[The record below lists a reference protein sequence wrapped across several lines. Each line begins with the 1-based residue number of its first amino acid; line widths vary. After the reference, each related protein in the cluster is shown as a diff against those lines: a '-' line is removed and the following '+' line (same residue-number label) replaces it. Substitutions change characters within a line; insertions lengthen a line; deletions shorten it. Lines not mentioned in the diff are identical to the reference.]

1 MRRLLGLIYI
11 LIPVLAWGM
20 SFVST
25 EFLLRSMGPMMI
37 VAIRFCLGTL
47 VLFAILKC
55 KKGPARLKKE
65 HIPYFF
71 LAGGIGITA
80 YFYFE
85 NIGILNIGA
94 TDSVL
99 MISTIPV
106 VTMITDTLF
115 YKSRFGFWNIVSVIG
130 SCLGVALIVL
140 NGGNSLETAASGIGY
155 IYMFLAIV
163 SWVVYIMST
172 KRLIGEYSMV
182 DVTFYQ
188 FLFSIP
194 FFLLF
199 LPFEQTNWQSV
210 GADEILNLAFLSIM
224 ASILGF
230 YFYNKAM
237 DYIGATTSAI
247 FLNFMPI
254 ITMVFGYF
262 YLNSNVTV
270 LQLIGSLVIIVSAT
284 LSVIFTEKTQS
295 VS

>member
-1 MRRLLGLIYI
+1 MRKFLGLIYI

-47 VLFAILKC
+47 ALFAILKC
-55 KKGPARLKKE
+55 KKGPERLKKE
-65 HIPYFF
+65 HIPYFL

-106 VTMITDTLF
+106 VTMITDKWF
-115 YKSRFGFWNIVSVIG
+115 YKSRFGLWNIVSVIG

-140 NGGNSLETAASGIGY
+140 NGSGNPETAASGIGY
-155 IYMFLAIV
+155 LYMFLAIV

-172 KRLIGEYSMV
+172 KRLIGAYSMV
-182 DVTFYQ
+182 DITFYQ

-199 LPFEQTNWQSV
+199 LPFEHTDWGSV
-210 GADEILNLAFLSIM
+210 GTDEILNLAFLSIM

-254 ITMVFGYF
+254 ITMIFGYL
-262 YLNSNVTV
+262 YLNTDVTL

-284 LSVIFTEKTQS
+284 LSVLFTEKTQS
-295 VS
+295 A